1 MIGAANFAQKPEYDD
16 VVVQQNEQQ
25 QSNNNEKGEEQSLS
39 RKAGRPRS
47 EQARQ
52 SITDATNKL
61 LLHMSVRDISIEAI
75 AKKAGVGKTTI
86 YRWWPNKVAIIL
98 EAISGPMNVLPA
110 PVSGDNARDLMV
122 RQIERFGRLSRGR
135 GGKVI
140 AEVFAEA
147 QGNADT
153 LALFYEHFM
162 LQHEEILAN
171 IIEQGKQGGEFRADL
186 DTGMAVDM
194 IYGAIFYR
202 LMSNTAQMEQGFIDQ
217 LVVDSLRTF
226 SAK

>member
-1 MIGAANFAQKPEYDD
+1 MTGFAAQKADFSQDFTQNNEEQADPQIAAN
-16 VVVQQNEQQ
+16 
-25 QSNNNEKGEEQSLS
+25 

-110 PVSGDNARDLMV
+110 PVSGESAKDLLV
-122 RQIERFGRLSRGR
+122 KQIERFGRLSRGR

-147 QGNADT
+147 QGNAEM
-153 LALFYEHFM
+153 LSMFYQNFM
-162 LQHEEILAN
+162 LQHEEIMAN
-171 IIEQGKQGGEFRADL
+171 IIDQGKIAGEFRNDL
-186 DTGMAVDM
+186 DTVMAVDM

-202 LMSNTAQMEQGFIDQ
+202 LMSNTAPMEQGFIDA
-217 LVVDSLRTF
+217 LVMDTLRTF
-226 SAK
+226 AK

>member
-1 MIGAANFAQKPEYDD
+1 MTGFAAQKADFSQDFTQNNEEQADPQTAAN
-16 VVVQQNEQQ
+16 
-25 QSNNNEKGEEQSLS
+25 

-52 SITDATNKL
+52 AITDATNKL

-110 PVSGDNARDLMV
+110 PVSGENAKDLLV
-122 RQIERFGRLSRGR
+122 KQIERFGRLSRGR

-147 QGNADT
+147 QGNADM
-153 LALFYEHFM
+153 LSMFYQNFM
-162 LQHEEILAN
+162 LQHEEIMAN
-171 IIEQGKQGGEFRADL
+171 IIDQGKISGEFRNDL
-186 DTGMAVDM
+186 DTVMAVDM

-202 LMSNTAQMEQGFIDQ
+202 LMSNSAPMEQGFIDA
-217 LVVDSLRTF
+217 LVMDTLRTF
-226 SAK
+226 SK

>member
-1 MIGAANFAQKPEYDD
+1 MTRSAAQRADFSIDFSQTT
-16 VVVQQNEQQ
+16 
-25 QSNNNEKGEEQSLS
+25 EEQAEPQATSANLS

-52 SITDATNKL
+52 AITDATNKL

-86 YRWWPNKVAIIL
+86 YRWWPNKVSIIL
-98 EAISGPMNVLPA
+98 EAISGPMSVLPSPA
-110 PVSGDNARDLMV
+110 NGESARDQLV

-147 QGNADT
+147 QGNAET
-153 LALFYEHFM
+153 LGMFYKNFM
-162 LQHEEILAN
+162 SEHEETLAN
-171 IIEQGKQGGEFRADL
+171 IIDQGKINNEFRKDL
-186 DTGMAVDM
+186 DTVMAVDM

-202 LMSNTAQMEQGFIDQ
+202 LMSNTAAMEQGFIDA
-217 LVVDSLRTF
+217 LIMDSLRTF
-226 SAK
+226 TIGR

>member
-1 MIGAANFAQKPEYDD
+1 MISSSAQRADFSQDNTSQDENFA
-16 VVVQQNEQQ
+16 V
-25 QSNNNEKGEEQSLS
+25 EEISVS

-98 EAISGPMNVLPA
+98 EAISGPMSVLPA
-110 PVSGDNARDLMV
+110 PVSGEDAKDLLV

-147 QGNADT
+147 QGNAET
-153 LALFYEHFM
+153 LNLFYQNFM
-162 LQHEEILAN
+162 LQHEEIMAN
-171 IIEQGKQGGEFRADL
+171 IIEQGKQSGQFRADV
-186 DTGMAVDM
+186 DTALAVDAV
-194 IYGAIFYR
+194 YGSIFYR
-202 LMSNTAQMEQGFIDQ
+202 LMSNTATMEQSFIDG
-217 LVVDSLRTF
+217 LVMETLRNLT
-226 SAK
+226 AR

>member
-1 MIGAANFAQKPEYDD
+1 MTRSAAQRADFSIDFSQ
-16 VVVQQNEQQ
+16 
-25 QSNNNEKGEEQSLS
+25 NNEEQAEPQPSATNPN

-86 YRWWPNKVAIIL
+86 YRWWPNKVSIIL
-98 EAISGPMNVLPA
+98 EAISGPMSVLPA
-110 PVSGDNARDLMV
+110 PSNGENAKDLLV

-147 QGNADT
+147 QGNAET
-153 LALFYEHFM
+153 LSMFYQNFM
-162 LQHEEILAN
+162 LQHEETLAN
-171 IIEQGKQGGEFRADL
+171 IIDQGKINGEFRNDL
-186 DTGMAVDM
+186 DTSMAVDM

-202 LMSNTAQMEQGFIDQ
+202 LMSNTAAMEQGFIDA
-217 LVVDSLRTF
+217 LVMDSLRTF
-226 SAK
+226 AVSK

>member
-1 MIGAANFAQKPEYDD
+1 MTGFAAQKADFSQDFTQNNEEQADPQTAAN
-16 VVVQQNEQQ
+16 
-25 QSNNNEKGEEQSLS
+25 

-110 PVSGDNARDLMV
+110 PVSGENAKDLLV
-122 RQIERFGRLSRGR
+122 KQIERFGRLSRGR

-147 QGNADT
+147 QGNAEM
-153 LALFYEHFM
+153 LSMFYQNFM
-162 LQHEEILAN
+162 LQHEEIMAN
-171 IIEQGKQGGEFRADL
+171 IIDQGKIAGEFRNDL
-186 DTGMAVDM
+186 DTVMAVDM

-202 LMSNTAQMEQGFIDQ
+202 LMSNSAPMEQGFIDA
-217 LVVDSLRTF
+217 LVMDTLRTF
-226 SAK
+226 SK